1 MDKILIEVFVPVL
14 GSTFDI
20 FIPGQAYMFE
30 ILELIK
36 KAVTEM
42 AGGRFAADEDT
53 AICYREN
60 GAIININLSVAE
72 LELHNGSGLM
82 LI

>member
-1 MDKILIEVFVPVL
+1 MEKILIELFVPVL

-20 FIPGQAYMFE
+20 FIPKQAYMYE
-30 ILELIK
+30 ILELMK

-42 AGGRFAADEDT
+42 GEGRFMADEGT
-53 AICYREN
+53 VICYREN
-60 GAIININLSVAE
+60 GAVININLSVGE
-72 LELHNGSGLM
+72 LELHNGSRLM